1 MKLENELER
10 EARIITNY
18 LVGKPC
24 TEELVQRYVEA
35 NLKQPIYIAPEEEK
49 LWRKAVRGPYWM
61 AFIDSGLA
69 FVRPKSQIRRKIF
82 VMLAILEASVEY
94 CDDFLPRARNKVQVF
109 FLLVFEG
116 VKAAFFALIGL
127 IIIKVS

>member
-35 NLKQPIYIAPEEEK
+35 NLKQSINIAPEEEK

-82 VMLAILEASVEY
+82 VMMAKWERMWGFQNNQCIVTGKQIG
-94 CDDFLPRARNKVQVF
+94 RAHV
-109 FLLVFEG
+109 
-116 VKAAFFALIGL
+116 
-127 IIIKVS
+127 